1 MAILKSVAISRS
13 PIRQSPIFATLLM
26 KHDCPKAKLLSVSY
40 ALLPSG
46 KVLLFLTMKHG
57 HQLLIIPLLMKVS
70 ELLSALDNYLR
81 INEDCEIVT
90 YCESMIFDDGFHEN
104 FCEPITDLRIVND
117 WPLPGDSLITIE
129 APQKKLIL
137 FYGEAK
143 QREQRP
149 VAFVA

>member
-1 MAILKSVAISRS
+1 
-13 PIRQSPIFATLLM
+13 M

-40 ALLPSG
+40 ALLPFG

-117 WPLPGDSLITIE
+117 WPLPGDSLITTE

>member
-1 MAILKSVAISRS
+1 M
-13 PIRQSPIFATLLM
+13 
-26 KHDCPKAKLLSVSY
+26 
-40 ALLPSG
+40 
-46 KVLLFLTMKHG
+46 MKHG

-90 YCESMIFDDGFHEN
+90 CCETVVFEDGFDEDY
-104 FCEPITDLRIVND
+104 CEPITDLRIVND
-117 WPLPGDSLITIE
+117 WPLPGDSLITTE

-143 QREQRP
+143 QREQRS
-149 VAFVA
+149 VAFAA

>member
-1 MAILKSVAISRS
+1 MAILKNVAISRS
-13 PIRQSPIFATLLM
+13 LIRQLPIFVTSLM
-26 KHDCPKAKLLSVSY
+26 KQGCPKAKLLSVSFV
-40 ALLPSG
+40 LLPSG

-70 ELLSALDNYLR
+70 ELLNALDNYLR

-90 YCESMIFDDGFHEN
+90 YCEAVVFEDGFDEDY
-104 FCEPITDLRIVND
+104 CEPITDLRIVND
-117 WPLPGDSLITIE
+117 WPLPGDSLITTE